1 MSEQEFEEI
10 VDNRLKQV
18 KELLLVKGKEYRRNG
33 NPFHNFEV
41 GSDITGEHS
50 TRVLDGFLLKHMISY
65 RDMLDDI
72 EAGNEISIELISE
85 KFGDVVTYMCIQEAL
100 FLKTVKELV

>member
-1 MSEQEFEEI
+1 MNEQEFEEI

-41 GSDITGEHS
+41 GSDITGEPS
-50 TRVLDGFLLKHMISY
+50 YKVLDGFLLKH
-65 RDMLDDI
+65 
-72 EAGNEISIELISE
+72 LI
-85 KFGDVVTYMCIQEAL
+85 Y
-100 FLKTVKELV
+100 

>member
-18 KELLLVKGKEYRRNG
+18 KELLLVKGKEYRRNN
-33 NPFHNFEV
+33 NPFHNFEI
-41 GSDITGEHS
+41 GSGITGEHP
-50 TRVLDGFLLKHMISY
+50 TRVLDGFLLKHLISY

-72 EAGNEISIELISE
+72 ETGNEIPKELISE
-85 KFGDVVTYMCIQEAL
+85 KFGDIVTYMCIQEAL
-100 FLKTVKELV
+100 FLEYI

>member
-33 NPFHNFEV
+33 NPFHNFER
-41 GSDITGEHS
+41 GSEVTGNHP
-50 TRVLDGFLLKHMISY
+50 TKVLDGFLLKHMISY

-72 EAGNEISIELISE
+72 EEGTEISKELISE
-85 KFGDVVTYMCIQEAL
+85 KFGDAICYLCIQEAQ
-100 FLKTVKELV
+100 FIKNCK